1 MSILYQHSHTILKY
15 RSNVICE
22 SGYKLGS
29 LRWEIVASLV
39 RYSINKSS
47 KPLRKINKLR
57 FTKIYWYVLEATPK
71 SKQPFTLSYIL
82 SPPLQPRHIP
92 NASGH

>member
-1 MSILYQHSHTILKY
+1 MSILYQLSHTILKY

-92 NASGH
+92 NTSGH